1 MILPNKLIGFQD
13 SIIAKIIYILDAV
26 SLEDQSISSLYN
38 KVKNNFE
45 DINQYILAL
54 DVLFTLEKVEFN
66 EKAQVITYVKTDNL

>member
-13 SIIAKIIYILDAV
+13 SIIAKMIYILDAV